1 MTIVDR
7 AEPCGN
13 LLRVNWWILG
23 LVEPARRRIVGLL
36 AGAMAVAVI
45 CVPGQSVAA
54 EADLV
59 AEVHEKL
66 VAVFDALATGD
77 PEKVAPLLAPE
88 FQVLRSDGGGYG
100 KEEYLA
106 ASIPKIRKAPVFS
119 DLVVTRNADIVVVR
133 LILEIDEIIDG
144 KQGAARS
151 PQLMVFRVAPDGWQ
165 VVAAGNFSP
174 LH

>member
-1 MTIVDR
+1 MVF
-7 AEPCGN
+7 
-13 LLRVNWWILG
+13 V
-23 LVEPARRRIVGLL
+23 V
-36 AGAMAVAVI
+36 AMAGVVMS
-45 CVPGQSVAA
+45 GQAVAA
-54 EADLV
+54 DADLV

-66 VAVFDALATGD
+66 VAVFDALTTGD

-100 KEEYLA
+100 KDEYLA
-106 ASIPKIRKAPVFS
+106 ASIPKIRSAPVFR
-119 DLVVTRNADIVVVR
+119 DLVVTRNEDIVVVR

-144 KQGAARS
+144 KHGAARS